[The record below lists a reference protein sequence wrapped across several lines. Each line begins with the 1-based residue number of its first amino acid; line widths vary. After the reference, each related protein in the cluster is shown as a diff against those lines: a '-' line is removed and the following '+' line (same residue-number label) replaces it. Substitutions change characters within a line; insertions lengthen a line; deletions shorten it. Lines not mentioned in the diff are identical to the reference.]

1 MYKHHKAASV
11 LSPKD
16 CISNVKPLY
25 DGGANPGEFSVA
37 IVDWNG
43 DSCIGVRWNITER
56 EIDDDEKINGKKTCV
71 GEPNSR
77 GYPTWFI
84 LPNDLLIDLTNNGKI
99 SKEISKYLE
108 TLKDE

>member
-1 MYKHHKAASV
+1 MYKYHKPADV

-16 CISNVKPLY
+16 CISNVRTIY

-37 IVDWNG
+37 IVEWNEEP
-43 DSCIGVRWNITER
+43 CIGVRWNITER
-56 EIDDDEKINGKKTCV
+56 EIDDEDKISGKKICV

-84 LPNDLLIDLTNNGKI
+84 LPNDLLIDLTNGSKI
-99 SKEISKYLE
+99 SREISKYLE
-108 TLKDE
+108 TLKGK